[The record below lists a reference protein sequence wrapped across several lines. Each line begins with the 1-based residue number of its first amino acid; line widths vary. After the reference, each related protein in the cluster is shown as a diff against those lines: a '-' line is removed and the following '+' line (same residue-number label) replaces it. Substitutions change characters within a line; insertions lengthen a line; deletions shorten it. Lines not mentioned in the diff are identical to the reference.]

1 MKKKKISCIKIAV
14 LGDSPTGKTSICGSF
29 MGLDFRQETLAT
41 IGTDNLETR
50 STLKN
55 GEEIKLY
62 LLDTAGQERFRSM
75 SLKTTRSAQG
85 VVLVFDLTNRKS
97 FENINVWLEQIK
109 ENLDNP
115 CIVLFGNKNDRPKEE
130 WRVTIEEA
138 EEFAKK
144 INLKFFETSA
154 KTKFGINEGLS
165 YIANETYDK
174 IKKMIDNT
182 SNYFQLNGIRND
194 NEYEYVNGCFG
205 KKKRRKKKNKAK

>member
-1 MKKKKISCIKIAV
+1 MDNKKISCIKIAV
-14 LGDSPTGKTSICGSF
+14 LGDSGAGKISICNSI
-29 MGLDFRQETLAT
+29 MDIDFREDTLAT
-41 IGTDNLETR
+41 VGTDKHETR

-55 GEEIKLY
+55 GEEIKLV
-62 LLDTAGQERFRSM
+62 LWNTAGQERFRSM
-75 SLKTTRSAQG
+75 ALKSVRSAQG

-165 YIANETYDK
+165 YIVNETYDK
-174 IKKMIDNT
+174 IEK
-182 SNYFQLNGIRND
+182 
-194 NEYEYVNGCFG
+194 
-205 KKKRRKKKNKAK
+205 